1 MNELLVDEKD
11 APEGYV
17 AVEGDCTE
25 CAFRATLLCP
35 VNDNVEWVCLGENR
49 KDGKDVHFVK
59 EQALETDDDRAATV
73 SVPPEQ
79 IDKGGV
85 PTIPSN
91 ISLRDF
97 FAGCAISGCMNASEE
112 VYKVPERAYIVADM
126 MLAEREKSLKEGK
139 GEK

>member
-1 MNELLVDEKD
+1 MAVDPNE
-11 APEGYV
+11 APEGYF
-17 AVEGDCTE
+17 AVKGACKHCMFHDDVTC
-25 CAFRATLLCP
+25 CAGCVPTR
-35 VNDNVEWVCLGENR
+35 R
-49 KDGKDVHFVK
+49 KDKQYVYFVK
-59 EQALETDDDRAATV
+59 K
-73 SVPPEQ
+73 PESTKQ
-79 IDKGGV
+79 DSV
-85 PTIPSN
+85 PTIPLN

>member
-1 MNELLVDEKD
+1 MTVDPNEVPDGYFAVKGACKRCVFHNDET
-11 APEGYV
+11 
-17 AVEGDCTE
+17 C
-25 CAFRATLLCP
+25 CACCVP
-35 VNDNVEWVCLGENR
+35 MMR
-49 KDGKDVHFVK
+49 KDKQYVYFVK
-59 EQALETDDDRAATV
+59 K
-73 SVPPEQ
+73 PESTKQ
-79 IDKGGV
+79 DSV
-85 PTIPSN
+85 PTISSN

>member
-1 MNELLVDEKD
+1 MAVDPNE

-17 AVEGDCTE
+17 AVEWDGAGCTG
-25 CAFRATLLCP
+25 CSFRNTLLCP
-35 VNDNVEWVCLGENR
+35 VNDNGEWVCLGENR
-49 KDGKDVHFVK
+49 KDGKDVHFMK
-59 EQALETDDDRAATV
+59 EQAPETDDDRAATV
-73 SVPPEQ
+73 SAPPEPT
-79 IDKGGV
+79 DKGGV

-97 FAGCAISGCMNASEE
+97 FAGCAISGCVNAYEE

-126 MLAEREKSLKEGK
+126 MLAEREKLLKEWK

>member
-1 MNELLVDEKD
+1 MVVDPNE
-11 APEGYV
+11 APEGYF
-17 AVEGDCTE
+17 AVKGACKHCVFRDYVTC
-25 CAFRATLLCP
+25 CACCVP
-35 VNDNVEWVCLGENR
+35 MMR
-49 KDGKDVHFVK
+49 KDKQYVYFVK
-59 EQALETDDDRAATV
+59 KPESTKQD
-73 SVPPEQ
+73 SVL
-79 IDKGGV
+79 
-85 PTIPSN
+85 TIPSN

>member
-1 MNELLVDEKD
+1 MAVDPNE
-11 APEGYV
+11 APEGYF
-17 AVEGDCTE
+17 AMKGDCEHCVFRNDETC
-25 CAFRATLLCP
+25 CACCVP
-35 VNDNVEWVCLGENR
+35 MMR
-49 KDGKDVHFVK
+49 KDKQYVYFVK
-59 EQALETDDDRAATV
+59 K
-73 SVPPEQ
+73 PESTKQ
-79 IDKGGV
+79 DTV

>member
-1 MNELLVDEKD
+1 MSDLPVDEKD
-11 APEGYV
+11 APEGYY
-17 AVEGDCTE
+17 AVKGACKHCVFRDDVTC
-25 CAFRATLLCP
+25 CAGCVP
-35 VNDNVEWVCLGENR
+35 MSR
-49 KDGKDVHFVK
+49 KYRQYVYFVK
-59 EQALETDDDRAATV
+59 K
-73 SVPPEQ
+73 PESA
-79 IDKGGV
+79 KHGSV

-139 GEK
+139 REK

>member
-1 MNELLVDEKD
+1 MAIDPNE

-17 AVEGDCTE
+17 AVEGDCIE
-25 CAFRATLLCP
+25 CAFRAKLLCP
-35 VNDNVEWVCLGENR
+35 VNDNNEWVCLGENR

-59 EQALETDDDRAATV
+59 EQAPETDDNRAATV
-73 SVPPEQ
+73 SVPPEP

-85 PTIPSN
+85 PTIHLN

-126 MLAEREKSLKEGK
+126 MLAEREKSLKEWK